1 MRSNQL
7 TIGQRVWDDNNE
19 KFLYI
24 KSFSN
29 GAETITA
36 CTENGLDSLT
46 LAETL
51 EDGAKE
57 YKSIVAYIWVI
68 LEGETFMGKE
78 VCYLVDEPDCE
89 LFCPELA
96 CDVDEDELD
105 SCYMRTINKNLEAFE
120 KHNIHKVNTEPL
132 YEGYP
137 QSVEMELYTDAGE
150 DILIDLEKPTRDCL
164 LQWIEDFDINDEV
177 VKWWT
182 SDRRDSL
189 PFNNIKEHYEDYEAM
204 IDKLLKLADELL

>member
-1 MRSNQL
+1 MRNNQL

-29 GAETITA
+29 GAETTTA

-46 LAETL
+46 LTETL

-57 YKSIVAYIWVI
+57 YKSVVAYIWAI
-68 LEGETFMGKE
+68 LEGETFMNKE
-78 VCYLVDEPDCE
+78 VCYLANEPDCE
-89 LFCPELA
+89 LFCPELG

-105 SCYMRTINKNLEAFE
+105 SSYMRTINKNLEVFE
-120 KHNIHKVNTEPL
+120 KYNVHKVNTEPL
-132 YEGYP
+132 YAGYP

-150 DILIDLEKPTRDCL
+150 DMLMDLEQPTRECL
-164 LQWIEDFDINDEV
+164 LEWIEDFDINDEV
-177 VKWWT
+177 ITWWV
-182 SDRRDSL
+182 SDRHNSL
-189 PFNNIKEHYEDYEAM
+189 PFNNIKEHYEDYEKM
-204 IDKLLKLADELL
+204 INKLLKLADELL